1 MDCQD
6 ILMDRSLDYVKVR
19 FKIAQIFSIEPSEVL
34 VVEEIPESAISESIR
49 ILCQMQVLEGDF
61 KQMMSIYFR
70 DSSLS
75 NFLNYESLGV
85 FCEFFQCVCLNSDDD
100 VNPYSMILI
109 KGVEDYQEVYLSP
122 EFLDEEKYV
131 LAD

>member
-6 ILMDRSLDYVKVR
+6 ILVDRSLDFVKIR
-19 FKIAQIFSIEPSEVL
+19 FKIAQMFSIEPSEVL
-34 VVEEIPESAISESIR
+34 VAKEIPEFAISESIQ
-49 ILCQMQVLEGDF
+49 ILCQMQELEGDF

-75 NFLNYESLGV
+75 NFLNHESLGV

-109 KGVEDYQEVYLSP
+109 KGVEDYQEVYLSH